1 MAVVQE
7 FGQQVVERLLG
18 LPAPR
23 PELHEGRVHHDP
35 VEPGA
40 QARAAL
46 EAVDG
51 PEGREESVLDGVG
64 GVVLVAQHPLRDRE
78 HPAAVGPD
86 EFLEGSVLALAKTFE
101 QLALVGRKQ
110 RRGHG
115 AQVTMGAAMSSLLR
129 FLGLRSSETAAAEPA
144 ETDSVRRIAA
154 RLDKLDP
161 QIAKYLAAFSYV
173 LARVAHADL
182 EIDEAET
189 NKMQEIVQEVGRLS
203 EEEAVLVVEIAKSQT
218 RVLGGTENY
227 VVTRE
232 FRRVSTPE
240 QRGRLLECL
249 YAVAAADG
257 SISTVE
263 AQEIRSIAEELGLSR
278 EEANSLRS
286 RYRDQLSV
294 FQKS

>member
-1 MAVVQE
+1 
-7 FGQQVVERLLG
+7 
-18 LPAPR
+18 
-23 PELHEGRVHHDP
+23 
-35 VEPGA
+35 
-40 QARAAL
+40 
-46 EAVDG
+46 
-51 PEGREESVLDGVG
+51 
-64 GVVLVAQHPLRDRE
+64 
-78 HPAAVGPD
+78 
-86 EFLEGSVLALAKTFE
+86 
-101 QLALVGRKQ
+101 
-110 RRGHG
+110 
-115 AQVTMGAAMSSLLR
+115 MGAAMSSLLR